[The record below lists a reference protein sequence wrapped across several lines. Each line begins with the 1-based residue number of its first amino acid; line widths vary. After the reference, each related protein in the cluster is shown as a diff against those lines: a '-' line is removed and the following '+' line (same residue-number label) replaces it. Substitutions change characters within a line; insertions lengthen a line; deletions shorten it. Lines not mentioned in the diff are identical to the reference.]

1 MSKDLKTPAFKE
13 QFEEIARL
21 ETALRSGELTDEA
34 ATDALHRLYELMDW
48 QERDESDPDTDYLY
62 A

>member
-1 MSKDLKTPAFKE
+1 MSKELKTPAFKA

-21 ETALRSGELTDEA
+21 EAALRSGELTGQA
-34 ATDALHRLYELMDW
+34 ATDALHRLYELMEW
-48 QERDESDPDTDYLY
+48 QVRDESAPDADYLY

>member
-1 MSKDLKTPAFKE
+1 VSADIKPPAFKA

-21 ETALRSGELTDEA
+21 EAALRSGELAGQA
-34 ATDALHRLYELMDW
+34 AADALRRLYDLMDW
-48 QERDESDPDTDYLY
+48 QDETNTAQVDYLI